1 MKFEDLKIW
10 WNSQTKD
17 SSGNKTPLIKWGSST
32 DNLELSTTIRTD
44 SERKAILERRIVFE
58 VARGARLTY
67 KGELEAVFEI
77 GKRPNHILHLL
88 LSIVTFGFWL
98 LVWLIMSMGTGVQ
111 SFKIF
116 IDKFGNIHY

>member
-10 WNSQTKD
+10 WNSQTTD
-17 SSGNKTPLIKWGSST
+17 SSGNKTPLIKWGSSS
-32 DNLELSTTIRTD
+32 DNIELSTTIRTD
-44 SERKAILERRIVFE
+44 PEKKAILEKRIVFE

-67 KGELEAVFEI
+67 KGEFEAVFEI

-88 LSIVTFGFWL
+88 LSIVTVGIWL
-98 LVWLIMSMGTGVQ
+98 LVWLIISMGSGVQ
-111 SFKIF
+111 SYKIS